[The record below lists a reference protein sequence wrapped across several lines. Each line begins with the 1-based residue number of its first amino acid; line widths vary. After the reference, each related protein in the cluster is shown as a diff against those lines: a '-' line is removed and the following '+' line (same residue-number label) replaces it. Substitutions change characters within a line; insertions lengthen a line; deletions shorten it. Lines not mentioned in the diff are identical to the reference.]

1 MHPLA
6 GLAGLQQDTE
16 PCEAGGR
23 DSGRGGD
30 SGGGGR
36 CSTRSQNTQLPV
48 EVFTPRDAHR
58 HLLRSEVAMC
68 VLNYMLP
75 NIH

>member
-6 GLAGLQQDTE
+6 GLAGMQQDDCD
-16 PCEAGGR
+16 PFDKGG
-23 DSGRGGD
+23 S
-30 SGGGGR
+30 SSSSNGR
-36 CSTRSQNTQLPV
+36 CSTRSQVNAQPLV
-48 EVFTPRDAHR
+48 EVFTPRDSHR
-58 HLLRSEVAMC
+58 HLLHSEVAMC